1 MRETRSKRRTTSFL
15 NRFLNVIDELEDIRL
30 RRGLFDGDIMDTELV
45 TDIESSSSENVN
57 SRFLLVLENLL
68 LLSSVFVLPL
78 ASELK
83 PD

>member
-1 MRETRSKRRTTSFL
+1 MLETRSKRRTTSFL

>member
-1 MRETRSKRRTTSFL
+1 M
-15 NRFLNVIDELEDIRL
+15 NVIDELEDIRL

>member
-1 MRETRSKRRTTSFL
+1 MLETRSKRRTTSFL

-68 LLSSVFVLPL
+68 LPSSVFVLPL

>member
-1 MRETRSKRRTTSFL
+1 M
-15 NRFLNVIDELEDIRL
+15 NVIDELDDIRL
-30 RRGLFDGDIMDTELV
+30 RRGLFVGEAMDTELV
-45 TDIESSSSENVN
+45 TDIVSSSSEKDS